1 MTVSNRSDNA
11 ASLVRNSVALAV
23 PKFSGYVFSFISAP
37 VVLTGLGLRQF
48 GIWALTGA
56 LAQYGSLLDLGV
68 GASLA
73 RFVAAHHDDRR
84 LCGQYMAIGWISL
97 AVFAAI
103 FGPAAV
109 FGAPLLAHALGGIST
124 ANMRIVL
131 CASAALMCLSMAT
144 SIIAAWPIGLRR
156 MVAPNIALTIGACI
170 NFVASVGS
178 IALGAGLPGYA
189 LANAG
194 AGLVSLGVIAV
205 VVIRAEGL
213 IPIASPGR
221 RRVREFLSFST
232 KNQLVR
238 MMSLVNYQTDKIVIA
253 FAISPAAAGAYE
265 LANRVAIAVREVG
278 VYATSAV
285 NIELTALM
293 ARGGMAPVRARYRRL
308 SEVGAAIT
316 FPAVILAMASAP
328 LLLRVWL
335 SYVPPNSTAVLV
347 ALSAAYLVSVSTGV
361 GYAVAQ
367 AAGEPGI
374 VASTAVGTA
383 VANIVLTAALAPAFG
398 IWGVLGGTVVALT
411 GGAIAQ
417 VALVQRRFGLPA
429 SDYLDAT
436 VPALRVYALFAVP
449 VALVSYAAPI
459 QGRAAAAFVLLFCC
473 AAYSLACTAWALRA
487 GRLPA
492 ALASRLGVAG
502 WLRASA

>member
-1 MTVSNRSDNA
+1 MSNRSDSA

-23 PKFSGYVFSFISAP
+23 PKFAGYLFSFVSAP
-37 VVLTGLGLRQF
+37 VVLEGLGLRNF

-56 LAQYGSLLDLGV
+56 LAQYGALLDLGV

-73 RFVAAHHDDRR
+73 RYVAAHQEDRR
-84 LCGQYMAIGWISL
+84 LCGEFMAIGWISL
-97 AVFAAI
+97 GVIAAVLV
-103 FGPAAV
+103 PAAV
-109 FGAPLLAHALGGIST
+109 IVAPFLSHALGGIST
-124 ANMRIVL
+124 PNMRIVL
-131 CASAALMCLSMAT
+131 GAGAALTCVSMAG
-144 SIIAAWPIGLRR
+144 SIITAYPIGLRR
-156 MVAPNIALTIGACI
+156 MVAPNFAVTVGACI

-178 IALGAGLPGYA
+178 IELGAGLPGYA

-194 AGLVSLGVIAV
+194 AGLVSLGLVAV
-205 VVIRAEGL
+205 VVVRAEGS
-213 IPIASPGR
+213 IPIARPAR
-221 RRVREFLSFST
+221 RRLREFLSFST

-253 FAISPAAAGAYE
+253 FAVSPAAAGAYE

-278 VYATSAV
+278 VYATAAV
-285 NIELTALM
+285 NIELTAVM
-293 ARGGMAPVRARYRRL
+293 ARFGMQQVRSRYRRL
-308 SEVGAAIT
+308 SEVAAAVT
-316 FPAVILAMASAP
+316 FPAMILVIASAP

-335 SYVPPNSTAVLV
+335 SHAPPNSTAILV
-347 ALSAAYLVSVSTGV
+347 ALCAAYLASLSTGV

-383 VANIVLTAALAPAFG
+383 LANIVLTAALAPAFG
-398 IWGVLGGTVVALT
+398 VWGVLSGTVVALT

-417 VALVQRRFGLPA
+417 VVLVQRRFGLPA

-436 VPALRVYALFAVP
+436 IPALRAYAVLALP
-449 VALVSYAAPI
+449 VAAVCYAAPI
-459 QGRAAAAFVLLFCC
+459 QGRAAEAVVLVFCC
-473 AAYSLACTAWALRA
+473 AAYSVACAGWALRA

-492 ALASRLGVAG
+492 AIASRLSVTG

>member
-23 PKFSGYVFSFISAP
+23 PKFSGYLFSFLSAP
-37 VVLTGLGLRQF
+37 VVLAGLGLRQF

-68 GASLA
+68 GSSLA
-73 RFVAAHHDDRR
+73 RYIAAHHDDRR
-84 LCGQYMAIGWISL
+84 LCGEYLAIGWISL
-97 AVFAAI
+97 AVIAAV

-109 FGAPLLAHALGGIST
+109 FGAPLLSHALGGIST
-124 ANMRIVL
+124 PNMRIVL
-131 CASAALMCLSMAT
+131 CASASLMCLSMAT

-156 MVAPNIALTIGACI
+156 MVAPNVAMTVGGCI

-194 AGLVSLGVIAV
+194 AGVVSLCLVAA

-278 VYATSAV
+278 VYATAAV
-285 NIELTALM
+285 NIELTAVM
-293 ARGGMAPVRARYRRL
+293 ARFGMQQVRSRYRRL

-316 FPAVILAMASAP
+316 FPAVILVMASGP

-335 SYVPPNSTAVLV
+335 SHAPPNSTAVLV
-347 ALSAAYLVSVSTGV
+347 ALSAAYLASVSTGV

-374 VASTAVGTA
+374 VARTAVGTA
-383 VANIVLTAALAPAFG
+383 LANIVLTATLAPVFG
-398 IWGVLGGTVVALT
+398 LWGVLGGTVVALT
-411 GGAIAQ
+411 GGAVAQ

-436 VPALRVYALFAVP
+436 LPALRVYGLLAVP
-449 VALVSYAAPI
+449 VAAICYAAPI
-459 QGRAAAAFVLLFCC
+459 PGRAAEAFVLLFCC
-473 AAYSLACTAWALRA
+473 VAYSLACTGWALRA

-492 ALASRLGVAG
+492 AIASRLGVTG